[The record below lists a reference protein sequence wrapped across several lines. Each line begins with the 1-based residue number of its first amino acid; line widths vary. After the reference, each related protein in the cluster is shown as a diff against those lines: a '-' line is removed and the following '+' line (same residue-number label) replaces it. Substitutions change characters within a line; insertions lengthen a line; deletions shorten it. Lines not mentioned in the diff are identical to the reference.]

1 MAGRKR
7 LKTMED
13 VRRYLATLINL
24 TEAGRIDANLSG
36 ELGYLISILVRVL
49 EGSDLERRIKILEEK
64 TNVFKR

>member
-24 TEAGRIDANLSG
+24 TEAGKIEPALSG
-36 ELGYLISILVRVL
+36 KLGYLVSILVRVL
-49 EGSDLERRIKILEEK
+49 EGSDLEKRIEKLEK
-64 TNVFKR
+64 KL

>member
-7 LKTMED
+7 LKSMED